1 MEKIGFIGLG
11 NMGMPMAQ
19 NLISNGIKV
28 KGFDVSE
35 EVLKQASKNKIEVCS
50 DTLQASKE
58 IDVLITMLPN
68 GGAVSSVFN
77 SESLLENIDPSILI
91 IECSTI
97 SPKTSKEL
105 SLKASSLNLEMID
118 APVSGG
124 VKGAEEAGLTFM
136 VGGSV
141 ENVEKAKPILSK
153 MGKNIFHAGDSG
165 SGQVAK
171 LCNNMLLAIHM
182 CGTAETIA
190 MGVNNG
196 LDPAILSEIMK
207 NSSGGN
213 WSLEKYNP
221 FPGVMKEA
229 PASNNY
235 SGGFLNSLMLKDLN
249 LAEELAN
256 QSKSNTPMGKL
267 ARELY
272 EELNNQGFEGLDF
285 SSVQQN
291 YLDK

>member
-35 EVLKQASKNKIEVCS
+35 EILKQASENNIMVCS
-50 DTLQASKE
+50 DSLQASKE

-68 GGAVSSVFN
+68 GEAVSSVFN

-105 SLKASSLNLEMID
+105 SLKAASLNLEMID

-141 ENVEKAKPILSK
+141 ENVEKAKPILSM

-165 SGQVAK
+165 SGQIAK

-182 CGTAETIA
+182 SGTAEAIS
-190 MGVNNG
+190 MGVKSG
-196 LDPAILSEIMK
+196 LDPSVLSEIMSK
-207 NSSGGN
+207 SSGGN
-213 WSLEKYNP
+213 WSLDKYNP
-221 FPGVMKEA
+221 YPGVMVET
-229 PASNNY
+229 PASKDY
-235 SGGFLNSLMLKDLN
+235 QGGFLNKLMIKDLN
-249 LAEELAN
+249 LAKELA
-256 QSKSNTPMGKL
+256 QDSKTETPMGDSARKL
-267 ARELY
+267 YDELI
-272 EELNNQGFEGLDF
+272 EQGLEDLDF
-285 SSVQQN
+285 SSVQKLFQ
-291 YLDK
+291 

>member
-35 EVLKQASKNKIEVCS
+35 EILKQASENKIEVCS

-68 GGAVSSVFN
+68 GEAVSSVFN

-141 ENVEKAKPILSK
+141 ENVEKAKPILSM

-165 SGQVAK
+165 SGQIAK

-182 CGTAETIA
+182 SGTAEAIS
-190 MGVNNG
+190 MGVKSG
-196 LDPAILSEIMK
+196 LDPSVLSEIMSK
-207 NSSGGN
+207 SSGGN
-213 WSLEKYNP
+213 WSLDKYNP
-221 FPGVMKEA
+221 YPGVMIES
-229 PASNNY
+229 PASKDY
-235 SGGFLNSLMLKDLN
+235 QGGFLNKLMIKDLN
-249 LAEELAN
+249 LAKELA
-256 QSKSNTPMGKL
+256 QDSKTETPMGDSARKL
-267 ARELY
+267 YDELI
-272 EELNNQGFEGLDF
+272 EQGLEDIDF
-285 SSVQQN
+285 SSVQKLFQ
-291 YLDK
+291 

>member
-68 GGAVSSVFN
+68 GEAVSSVFN

-124 VKGAEEAGLTFM
+124 VKGAEEASLTFM
-136 VGGSV
+136 VGGAV

-153 MGKNIFHAGDSG
+153 MGKNIFHAGGSG
-165 SGQVAK
+165 SGQIAK

-182 CGTAETIA
+182 SGTAEA
-190 MGVNNG
+190 LSMGVKSG
-196 LDPAILSEIMK
+196 LDPGVLSEIMSK
-207 NSSGGN
+207 SSGGN
-213 WSLEKYNP
+213 WSLDKYNP
-221 FPGVMKEA
+221 YPGVMTES
-229 PASNNY
+229 PASKDY
-235 SGGFLNSLMLKDLN
+235 QGGFLNKLMIKDLN
-249 LAEELAN
+249 LAKELA
-256 QSKSNTPMGKL
+256 QDSKTETPMGDSARKL
-267 ARELY
+267 YDELI
-272 EELNNQGFEGLDF
+272 EQGLEDLDF
-285 SSVQQN
+285 SSVQK
-291 YLDK
+291 LFK

>member
-11 NMGMPMAQ
+11 NMGMPMAR

-68 GGAVSSVFN
+68 GEAVSSVFN

-182 CGTAETIA
+182 SGTAEA
-190 MGVNNG
+190 LSMGVQSG
-196 LDPAILSEIMK
+196 LDPSVLSKIMSK
-207 NSSGGN
+207 SSGGN
-213 WSLEKYNP
+213 WSLDKYNP
-221 FPGVMKEA
+221 YPGVMSES
-229 PASNNY
+229 PASNDY
-235 SGGFLNSLMLKDLN
+235 QGGFLNKLMIKDLS
-249 LAEELAN
+249 LAKELADDAGT
-256 QSKSNTPMGKL
+256 QTPMGNSARKL
-267 ARELY
+267 YQELI
-272 EELNNQGFEGLDF
+272 EQGLEDLDF
-285 SSVQQN
+285 SSVQK
-291 YLDK
+291 LFK

>member
-35 EVLKQASKNKIEVCS
+35 EILKQASENNIMVCS
-50 DTLQASKE
+50 DSLQASKE

-68 GGAVSSVFN
+68 GEAVSSVFN

-97 SPKTSKEL
+97 NPKTSKEL
-105 SLKASSLNLEMID
+105 SLKASSLDLEMID

-141 ENVEKAKPILSK
+141 ENVEKAKPILSM

-165 SGQVAK
+165 SGQIAK

-182 CGTAETIA
+182 SGTAEAIS
-190 MGVNNG
+190 MGVKSG
-196 LDPAILSEIMK
+196 LDPSVLSEIMSK
-207 NSSGGN
+207 SSGGN
-213 WSLEKYNP
+213 WSLDKYNP
-221 FPGVMKEA
+221 YPGVMIES
-229 PASNNY
+229 PASKDY
-235 SGGFLNSLMLKDLN
+235 QGGFLNKLMIKDLN
-249 LAEELAN
+249 LAKELA
-256 QSKSNTPMGKL
+256 QDSKTETPMGDSARKL
-267 ARELY
+267 YDELI
-272 EELNNQGFEGLDF
+272 EQGLEDLDF
-285 SSVQQN
+285 SSVQKLFQ
-291 YLDK
+291 

>member
-11 NMGMPMAQ
+11 NMGMPMAR

-35 EVLKQASKNKIEVCS
+35 EVLKQASKNQIEECS

-68 GGAVSSVFN
+68 GEAVSSVFN

-124 VKGAEEAGLTFM
+124 VKGAEEASLTFM

-153 MGKNIFHAGDSG
+153 MGKNIFHAGGSG
-165 SGQVAK
+165 SGQIAK

-182 CGTAETIA
+182 SGTAEALSI
-190 MGVNNG
+190 GVKSG
-196 LDPAILSEIMK
+196 LDPSVLSEIMSK
-207 NSSGGN
+207 SSGGN
-213 WSLEKYNP
+213 WSLDKYNP
-221 FPGVMKEA
+221 YPGVMTES
-229 PASNNY
+229 PASKDY
-235 SGGFLNSLMLKDLN
+235 QGGFLNKLMIKDLN
-249 LAEELAN
+249 LAKELA
-256 QSKSNTPMGKL
+256 QDSKTETPMGDSARKL
-267 ARELY
+267 YDELI
-272 EELNNQGFEGLDF
+272 EQGLEDLDF
-285 SSVQQN
+285 SSVQK
-291 YLDK
+291 LFK

>member
-68 GGAVSSVFN
+68 GEAVSSVFN
-77 SESLLENIDPSILI
+77 SENLLENIDPSILI

-124 VKGAEEAGLTFM
+124 VKGAEEASLTFM
-136 VGGSV
+136 VGGLV

-153 MGKNIFHAGDSG
+153 MGKNIFHAGGSG
-165 SGQVAK
+165 SGQIAK

-182 CGTAETIA
+182 SGTAEALSI
-190 MGVNNG
+190 GVKSG
-196 LDPAILSEIMK
+196 LDPSVLSEIMSK
-207 NSSGGN
+207 SSGGN
-213 WSLEKYNP
+213 WSLDKYNP
-221 FPGVMKEA
+221 YPGVMTES
-229 PASNNY
+229 PASKDY
-235 SGGFLNSLMLKDLN
+235 QGGFLNKLMIKDLN
-249 LAEELAN
+249 LAKELA
-256 QSKSNTPMGKL
+256 QDSKTETPMGDSARKL
-267 ARELY
+267 YDELI
-272 EELNNQGFEGLDF
+272 EQGLEDLDF
-285 SSVQQN
+285 SSVQK
-291 YLDK
+291 LFK

>member
-35 EVLKQASKNKIEVCS
+35 EVLKQALKNKIEVCS
-50 DTLQASKE
+50 DALQVSQG
-58 IDVLITMLPN
+58 INVLITMLPN
-68 GGAVSSVFN
+68 GEAVSSVFN

-124 VKGAEEAGLTFM
+124 VKGAEEGGLTFM
-136 VGGSV
+136 VGGSA
-141 ENVEKAKPILSK
+141 ENVEKAKPILSM
-153 MGKNIFHAGDSG
+153 MGKNIFHAGESG

-182 CGTAETIA
+182 SGTAEA
-190 MGVNNG
+190 LSMGVKSG
-196 LDPAILSEIMK
+196 LDPSVLSEIMSK
-207 NSSGGN
+207 SSGGN
-213 WSLEKYNP
+213 WSLDKYNP
-221 FPGVMKEA
+221 YPGVMIES
-229 PASNNY
+229 PASKDY
-235 SGGFLNSLMLKDLN
+235 QGGFLNKLMIKDLN
-249 LAEELAN
+249 LAKELA
-256 QSKSNTPMGKL
+256 QDSKTETPMGDS
-267 ARELY
+267 ARNLYDELI
-272 EELNNQGFEGLDF
+272 EQGLEDLDF
-285 SSVQQN
+285 SSVQKLFQ
-291 YLDK
+291 

>member
-35 EVLKQASKNKIEVCS
+35 EILKQASENNIMVCS
-50 DTLQASKE
+50 DSLQASKE

-68 GGAVSSVFN
+68 GEAVSSVFN

-105 SLKASSLNLEMID
+105 SLKASSLDLEMID

-141 ENVEKAKPILSK
+141 ENVEKAKPILSM

-165 SGQVAK
+165 SGQIAK

-182 CGTAETIA
+182 SGTAEAIS
-190 MGVNNG
+190 MGVKSG
-196 LDPAILSEIMK
+196 LDPNVLSEIMSK
-207 NSSGGN
+207 SSGGN
-213 WSLEKYNP
+213 WSLDKYNP
-221 FPGVMKEA
+221 YPGVMIES
-229 PASNNY
+229 PASKDY
-235 SGGFLNSLMLKDLN
+235 QGGFLNKLMIKDLN
-249 LAEELAN
+249 LAKELA
-256 QSKSNTPMGKL
+256 QDSKTETPMGDSARKL
-267 ARELY
+267 YDELI
-272 EELNNQGFEGLDF
+272 EQGLEDLDF
-285 SSVQQN
+285 SSVQKLFQ
-291 YLDK
+291 

>member
-19 NLISNGIKV
+19 NLISNGMKV

-35 EVLKQASKNKIEVCS
+35 EMLKQASENNIVVCS
-50 DTLQASKE
+50 DALQASKE

-68 GGAVSSVFN
+68 GEAVSSVFN
-77 SESLLENIDPSILI
+77 SESLLENIDPSVLI

-97 SPKTSKEL
+97 NPKTSKEL
-105 SLKASSLNLEMID
+105 SLKALSLNLEMID

-124 VKGAEEAGLTFM
+124 VKGAVEAGLTFM

-165 SGQVAK
+165 SGQIAK

-182 CGTAETIA
+182 SGTAEA
-190 MGVNNG
+190 LSMGVKSG
-196 LDPAILSEIMK
+196 LNPSVLSEIMSK
-207 NSSGGN
+207 SSGGN
-213 WSLEKYNP
+213 WSLDKYNP
-221 FPGVMKEA
+221 YPGVMTES
-229 PASNNY
+229 PASKDY
-235 SGGFLNSLMLKDLN
+235 QGGFLNKLMIKDLN
-249 LAEELAN
+249 LAKELA
-256 QSKSNTPMGKL
+256 QDSKTETPMGDSARKL
-267 ARELY
+267 YDELI
-272 EELNNQGFEGLDF
+272 EQGLEDLDF
-285 SSVQQN
+285 SSVQK
-291 YLDK
+291 LFK

>member
-35 EVLKQASKNKIEVCS
+35 EVLKQASENNIMVCS

-68 GGAVSSVFN
+68 GEAVSSVFS

-124 VKGAEEAGLTFM
+124 VKGAEEASLTFM

-153 MGKNIFHAGDSG
+153 MGKNIFHAGGSG
-165 SGQVAK
+165 SGQIAK

-182 CGTAETIA
+182 SGTAEALSI
-190 MGVNNG
+190 GVKSG
-196 LDPAILSEIMK
+196 LDPSVLSEIMSK
-207 NSSGGN
+207 SSGGN
-213 WSLEKYNP
+213 WSLDKYNP
-221 FPGVMKEA
+221 YPGVMTES
-229 PASNNY
+229 PASKDY
-235 SGGFLNSLMLKDLN
+235 QGGFLNKLMIKDLN
-249 LAEELAN
+249 LAKELA
-256 QSKSNTPMGKL
+256 QDSKTETPMGDSARKL
-267 ARELY
+267 YDELI
-272 EELNNQGFEGLDF
+272 EQGLEDLDF
-285 SSVQQN
+285 SSVQK
-291 YLDK
+291 LFK

>member
-58 IDVLITMLPN
+58 IDVLITMLPT
-68 GGAVSSVFN
+68 GEAVSSVFN

-141 ENVEKAKPILSK
+141 ENLEKAKPILSK

-182 CGTAETIA
+182 SGTAEA
-190 MGVNNG
+190 LSMGVKSG
-196 LDPAILSEIMK
+196 LDPSVLSEIMSK
-207 NSSGGN
+207 SSGGN
-213 WSLEKYNP
+213 WSLDKYNP
-221 FPGVMKEA
+221 YPGVMIES
-229 PASNNY
+229 PASKDY
-235 SGGFLNSLMLKDLN
+235 QGGFLNKLMIKDLN
-249 LAEELAN
+249 LAKELA
-256 QSKSNTPMGKL
+256 QDSKTETPMGDSARKL
-267 ARELY
+267 YDELI
-272 EELNNQGFEGLDF
+272 EQGLEDLDF
-285 SSVQQN
+285 SSVQK
-291 YLDK
+291 LFK

>member
-35 EVLKQASKNKIEVCS
+35 EILNQASENNIMVCS
-50 DTLQASKE
+50 DSLQASKE

-68 GGAVSSVFN
+68 GEAVSSVFN

-105 SLKASSLNLEMID
+105 SLKASSLDLEMID

-141 ENVEKAKPILSK
+141 ENVEKAKPILSM

-165 SGQVAK
+165 SGQIAK

-182 CGTAETIA
+182 SGTAEAIS
-190 MGVNNG
+190 MGVKSG
-196 LDPAILSEIMK
+196 LDPSVLSEIMSK
-207 NSSGGN
+207 SSGGN
-213 WSLEKYNP
+213 WSLDKYNP
-221 FPGVMKEA
+221 YPGVMIES
-229 PASNNY
+229 PASKDY
-235 SGGFLNSLMLKDLN
+235 QGGFLNKLMIKDLN
-249 LAEELAN
+249 LAKELA
-256 QSKSNTPMGKL
+256 QDSKTETPMGDSARKL
-267 ARELY
+267 YDELI
-272 EELNNQGFEGLDF
+272 EQGLEDLDF
-285 SSVQQN
+285 SSVQKLFQ
-291 YLDK
+291 

>member
-68 GGAVSSVFN
+68 GEAVSSVFN

-124 VKGAEEAGLTFM
+124 VKGAEEASLTFM

-141 ENVEKAKPILSK
+141 EYVEKAKPILSK
-153 MGKNIFHAGDSG
+153 MGKNIFHAGGSG
-165 SGQVAK
+165 SGQIAK

-182 CGTAETIA
+182 SGTAEA
-190 MGVNNG
+190 LSMGVKSG
-196 LDPAILSEIMK
+196 LDPSVLSEIMSK
-207 NSSGGN
+207 SSGGN
-213 WSLEKYNP
+213 WSLDKYNP
-221 FPGVMKEA
+221 YPGVMAES
-229 PASNNY
+229 PASKDY
-235 SGGFLNSLMLKDLN
+235 QGGFLNKLMIKDLN
-249 LAEELAN
+249 LAKELA
-256 QSKSNTPMGKL
+256 QDSKTETPMGDSARKL
-267 ARELY
+267 YDELI
-272 EELNNQGFEGLDF
+272 EQGLEDLDF
-285 SSVQQN
+285 SSVQK
-291 YLDK
+291 LFK

>member
-19 NLISNGIKV
+19 NLISNGMKV

-35 EVLKQASKNKIEVCS
+35 EMLKQASENNIVVCS
-50 DTLQASKE
+50 DALQASKE

-68 GGAVSSVFN
+68 GEAVSSVFN
-77 SESLLENIDPSILI
+77 SESLLENIDPSVLI

-97 SPKTSKEL
+97 NPKTSKEL
-105 SLKASSLNLEMID
+105 SLKALSLNLEMID

-165 SGQVAK
+165 SGQIAK

-182 CGTAETIA
+182 SGTAEA
-190 MGVNNG
+190 LSMGVKSG
-196 LDPAILSEIMK
+196 LDPSVLSEIMSK
-207 NSSGGN
+207 SSGGN
-213 WSLEKYNP
+213 WSLDKYNP
-221 FPGVMKEA
+221 YPGVMTES
-229 PASNNY
+229 PASKDY
-235 SGGFLNSLMLKDLN
+235 QGGFLNKLMIKDLN
-249 LAEELAN
+249 LAKELA
-256 QSKSNTPMGKL
+256 QDSKTETPMGDSARKL
-267 ARELY
+267 YDELI
-272 EELNNQGFEGLDF
+272 EQGLEGLDF
-285 SSVQQN
+285 SSVQK
-291 YLDK
+291 LFK

>member
-19 NLISNGIKV
+19 NLISNGMKV

-50 DTLQASKE
+50 DTLQVSKE

-68 GGAVSSVFN
+68 GEAVSSVFS

-124 VKGAEEAGLTFM
+124 VKGAEEASLTFM

-153 MGKNIFHAGDSG
+153 MGKNIFHAGGSG
-165 SGQVAK
+165 SGQIAK

-182 CGTAETIA
+182 SGTAEALSI
-190 MGVNNG
+190 GVKSG
-196 LDPAILSEIMK
+196 LDPSVLSEIMSK
-207 NSSGGN
+207 SSGGN
-213 WSLEKYNP
+213 WSLDKYNP
-221 FPGVMKEA
+221 YPGVMTES
-229 PASNNY
+229 PASKDY
-235 SGGFLNSLMLKDLN
+235 QGGFLNKLMIKDLN
-249 LAEELAN
+249 LAKELA
-256 QSKSNTPMGKL
+256 QDSKTETPMGDSARKL
-267 ARELY
+267 YDELI
-272 EELNNQGFEGLDF
+272 EQGLEDLDF
-285 SSVQQN
+285 SSVQK
-291 YLDK
+291 LFK

>member
-35 EVLKQASKNKIEVCS
+35 EILKQASENNITVCS
-50 DTLQASKE
+50 DSLQASKE

-68 GGAVSSVFN
+68 GEAVSSVFN

-105 SLKASSLNLEMID
+105 SLKAASLNLEMID

-141 ENVEKAKPILSK
+141 ENVEKARPILSK
-153 MGKNIFHAGDSG
+153 MGKNIFHAGGSG
-165 SGQVAK
+165 SGQIAK

-182 CGTAETIA
+182 SGTAEA
-190 MGVNNG
+190 LSMGVKSG
-196 LDPAILSEIMK
+196 LDPSVLSEIMSK
-207 NSSGGN
+207 SSGGN
-213 WSLEKYNP
+213 WSLDKYNP
-221 FPGVMKEA
+221 YPGVMTES
-229 PASNNY
+229 PASKDY
-235 SGGFLNSLMLKDLN
+235 QGGFLNKLMIKDLN
-249 LAEELAN
+249 LAKELA
-256 QSKSNTPMGKL
+256 QDSKTETPMGDSARKL
-267 ARELY
+267 YDELI
-272 EELNNQGFEGLDF
+272 EQGLEDLDF
-285 SSVQQN
+285 SSVQK
-291 YLDK
+291 LFK

>member
-68 GGAVSSVFN
+68 GEAVSSVFN

-105 SLKASSLNLEMID
+105 SLKASSLDLEMID

-141 ENVEKAKPILSK
+141 ENVEKAKPILSM

-165 SGQVAK
+165 SGQIAK

-182 CGTAETIA
+182 SGTAEAIS
-190 MGVNNG
+190 MGVKSG
-196 LDPAILSEIMK
+196 LDPSVLSEIMSK
-207 NSSGGN
+207 SSGGN
-213 WSLEKYNP
+213 WSLDKYNP
-221 FPGVMKEA
+221 YPGVMIES
-229 PASNNY
+229 PASKDY
-235 SGGFLNSLMLKDLN
+235 QGGFLNKLMIKDLN
-249 LAEELAN
+249 LAKELA
-256 QSKSNTPMGKL
+256 QDSKTETPMGDSARKL
-267 ARELY
+267 YDELI
-272 EELNNQGFEGLDF
+272 EQGLEDLDF
-285 SSVQQN
+285 SSVQKLFQ
-291 YLDK
+291 

>member
-68 GGAVSSVFN
+68 GEAVSSVFS

-124 VKGAEEAGLTFM
+124 VKGAEEASLTFM

-153 MGKNIFHAGDSG
+153 MGKNIFHAGGSG
-165 SGQVAK
+165 SGQIAK

-182 CGTAETIA
+182 SGTAEALSI
-190 MGVNNG
+190 GVKSG
-196 LDPAILSEIMK
+196 LDPSVLSEIMSK
-207 NSSGGN
+207 SSGGN
-213 WSLEKYNP
+213 WSLDKYNP
-221 FPGVMKEA
+221 YPGVMTES
-229 PASNNY
+229 PASKDY
-235 SGGFLNSLMLKDLN
+235 QGGFLNKLMIKDLN
-249 LAEELAN
+249 LAKELA
-256 QSKSNTPMGKL
+256 QDSKTETPMGDSARKL
-267 ARELY
+267 YDELI
-272 EELNNQGFEGLDF
+272 EQGLEDLDF
-285 SSVQQN
+285 SSVQK
-291 YLDK
+291 LFK

>member
-68 GGAVSSVFN
+68 GEAVSSVFN

-182 CGTAETIA
+182 SGTAEALSI
-190 MGVNNG
+190 GVTSG
-196 LDPAILSEIMK
+196 LDPSVLSEIMSK
-207 NSSGGN
+207 SSGGN
-213 WSLEKYNP
+213 WSLDKYNP
-221 FPGVMKEA
+221 YPGVMTES
-229 PASNNY
+229 PASKDY
-235 SGGFLNSLMLKDLN
+235 QGGFLNKLMLKDLN
-249 LAEELAN
+249 LAKELA
-256 QSKSNTPMGKL
+256 QDSKTETPMGDSARKL
-267 ARELY
+267 YDELI
-272 EELNNQGFEGLDF
+272 EQGLEDLDF
-285 SSVQQN
+285 SSVQK
-291 YLDK
+291 LFK

>member
-58 IDVLITMLPN
+58 IDVLITMLPT
-68 GGAVSSVFN
+68 GEAVSSVFN

-141 ENVEKAKPILSK
+141 ENLEKAKPILSK

-182 CGTAETIA
+182 SGTAEA
-190 MGVNNG
+190 LSMGVKSG
-196 LDPAILSEIMK
+196 LDPGVLSEIMSK
-207 NSSGGN
+207 SSGGN
-213 WSLEKYNP
+213 WSLDKYNP
-221 FPGVMKEA
+221 YPGVMTES
-229 PASNNY
+229 PASKDY
-235 SGGFLNSLMLKDLN
+235 QGGFLNKLMIKDLN
-249 LAEELAN
+249 LAKELA
-256 QSKSNTPMGKL
+256 QDSKTETPMGDSARKL
-267 ARELY
+267 YDELI
-272 EELNNQGFEGLDF
+272 EQGLEDLDF
-285 SSVQQN
+285 SSVQK
-291 YLDK
+291 LFK

>member
-68 GGAVSSVFN
+68 GEAVSSVFN

-124 VKGAEEAGLTFM
+124 VKGAEEASLTFM
-136 VGGSV
+136 VGGLV

-153 MGKNIFHAGDSG
+153 MGKNIFHAGGSG
-165 SGQVAK
+165 SGQIAK

-182 CGTAETIA
+182 SGTAEALSI
-190 MGVNNG
+190 GVKSG
-196 LDPAILSEIMK
+196 LDPSVLSEIMSK
-207 NSSGGN
+207 SSGGN
-213 WSLEKYNP
+213 WSLDKYNP
-221 FPGVMKEA
+221 YPGVMTES
-229 PASNNY
+229 PASKDY
-235 SGGFLNSLMLKDLN
+235 QGGFLNKLMIKDLN
-249 LAEELAN
+249 LAKELA
-256 QSKSNTPMGKL
+256 QDSKTETPMGDSARKL
-267 ARELY
+267 YDELI
-272 EELNNQGFEGLDF
+272 EQGLEDLDF
-285 SSVQQN
+285 SSVQK
-291 YLDK
+291 LFK

>member
-28 KGFDVSE
+28 KGFDISE

-68 GGAVSSVFN
+68 GEAVSSVFN

-182 CGTAETIA
+182 SGTAEA
-190 MGVNNG
+190 LSMGVQSG
-196 LDPAILSEIMK
+196 LDPSVLSKIMSK
-207 NSSGGN
+207 SSGGN
-213 WSLEKYNP
+213 WSLDKYNP
-221 FPGVMKEA
+221 YPGVMSES
-229 PASNNY
+229 PASNDY
-235 SGGFLNSLMLKDLN
+235 QGGFLNKLMIKDLS
-249 LAEELAN
+249 LAKELADDAGT
-256 QSKSNTPMGKL
+256 QTPMGNSARKL
-267 ARELY
+267 YQELI
-272 EELNNQGFEGLDF
+272 EQGLEDLDF
-285 SSVQQN
+285 SSVQK
-291 YLDK
+291 LFK

>member
-35 EVLKQASKNKIEVCS
+35 EVLKQALKNEIEVCS
-50 DTLQASKE
+50 DALQVSQG
-58 IDVLITMLPN
+58 INVLITMLPN
-68 GGAVSSVFN
+68 GEAVSSVLN

-124 VKGAEEAGLTFM
+124 VKGAEEGGLTFM
-136 VGGSV
+136 VGGSA
-141 ENVEKAKPILSK
+141 ENVEKAKPILSM
-153 MGKNIFHAGDSG
+153 MGENIFHAGDSG
-165 SGQVAK
+165 SGQIAK

-182 CGTAETIA
+182 SGTAEA
-190 MGVNNG
+190 LSMGVKSG
-196 LDPAILSEIMK
+196 LDPSVLSEIMSK
-207 NSSGGN
+207 SSGGN
-213 WSLEKYNP
+213 WSLDKYNP
-221 FPGVMKEA
+221 YPGVMIES
-229 PASNNY
+229 PASKDY
-235 SGGFLNSLMLKDLN
+235 QGGFLNKLMIKDLN
-249 LAEELAN
+249 LAKELA
-256 QSKSNTPMGKL
+256 QDSKTETPMGDS
-267 ARELY
+267 ARNLYDELI
-272 EELNNQGFEGLDF
+272 EQGLEDLDF
-285 SSVQQN
+285 SSVQKLFQ
-291 YLDK
+291 

>member
-50 DTLQASKE
+50 ETLQVSKE

-68 GGAVSSVFN
+68 GEAVSSVFN

-124 VKGAEEAGLTFM
+124 VKGAEEASLTFM

-153 MGKNIFHAGDSG
+153 MGKNIFHAGGSG
-165 SGQVAK
+165 SGQIAK

-182 CGTAETIA
+182 SGTAEALSI
-190 MGVNNG
+190 GVKSG
-196 LDPAILSEIMK
+196 LDPSVLSEIMSK
-207 NSSGGN
+207 SSGGN
-213 WSLEKYNP
+213 WSLDKYNP
-221 FPGVMKEA
+221 YPGVMTDS
-229 PASNNY
+229 PASKDY
-235 SGGFLNSLMLKDLN
+235 QGGFLNKLMIKDLN
-249 LAEELAN
+249 LAKELA
-256 QSKSNTPMGKL
+256 QDSKTETPMGDSARKL
-267 ARELY
+267 YDELI
-272 EELNNQGFEGLDF
+272 EQGLEDLDF
-285 SSVQQN
+285 SSVQK
-291 YLDK
+291 LFK

>member
-35 EVLKQASKNKIEVCS
+35 EVLKQASENNIMVCS
-50 DTLQASKE
+50 DALQASKE

-68 GGAVSSVFN
+68 GEAVSSVFN

-124 VKGAEEAGLTFM
+124 VKGAEEASLTFM

-153 MGKNIFHAGDSG
+153 MGKNIFHAGGSG
-165 SGQVAK
+165 SGQIAK

-182 CGTAETIA
+182 SGTAEALSI
-190 MGVNNG
+190 GVKSG
-196 LDPAILSEIMK
+196 LDPSVLSEIMSK
-207 NSSGGN
+207 SSGGN
-213 WSLEKYNP
+213 WSLDKYNP
-221 FPGVMKEA
+221 YPGVMTDS
-229 PASNNY
+229 PASKDY
-235 SGGFLNSLMLKDLN
+235 QGGFLNKLMIKDLN
-249 LAEELAN
+249 LAKELA
-256 QSKSNTPMGKL
+256 QDSKTETPMGDSARKL
-267 ARELY
+267 YDELI
-272 EELNNQGFEGLDF
+272 EQGLEGLDF
-285 SSVQQN
+285 SSVQK
-291 YLDK
+291 LFK

>member
-35 EVLKQASKNKIEVCS
+35 EVLKEASENKIEVCS

-68 GGAVSSVFN
+68 GEAVSSVFN

-105 SLKASSLNLEMID
+105 SLKASSLDLEMID

-141 ENVEKAKPILSK
+141 ENVEKAKPILSM

-165 SGQVAK
+165 SGQIAK

-182 CGTAETIA
+182 SGTAEAIS
-190 MGVNNG
+190 MGVKSG
-196 LDPAILSEIMK
+196 LDPSVLSEIMSK
-207 NSSGGN
+207 SSGGN
-213 WSLEKYNP
+213 WSLDKYNP
-221 FPGVMKEA
+221 YPGVMTES
-229 PASNNY
+229 PASKDY
-235 SGGFLNSLMLKDLN
+235 QGGFLNKLMIKDLN
-249 LAEELAN
+249 LAKELA
-256 QSKSNTPMGKL
+256 QDSKT
-267 ARELY
+267 
-272 EELNNQGFEGLDF
+272 
-285 SSVQQN
+285 
-291 YLDK
+291 

>member
-68 GGAVSSVFN
+68 GEAVSTVFN

-105 SLKASSLNLEMID
+105 SLKAASLNLEMID

-141 ENVEKAKPILSK
+141 ENVEKAKPILSM

-165 SGQVAK
+165 SGQIAK

-182 CGTAETIA
+182 SGTAEAIS
-190 MGVNNG
+190 MGVKSG
-196 LDPAILSEIMK
+196 LDPSVLSEIMSK
-207 NSSGGN
+207 SSGGN
-213 WSLEKYNP
+213 WSLDKYNP
-221 FPGVMKEA
+221 YPGVMIES
-229 PASNNY
+229 PASKDY
-235 SGGFLNSLMLKDLN
+235 QGGFLNKLMIKDLN
-249 LAEELAN
+249 LAKELA
-256 QSKSNTPMGKL
+256 QDSKTETPMGDSARKL
-267 ARELY
+267 YDELI
-272 EELNNQGFEGLDF
+272 EQGLEDLDF
-285 SSVQQN
+285 SSVQKLFQ
-291 YLDK
+291 

>member
-35 EVLKQASKNKIEVCS
+35 EILKQASENNIMVCS
-50 DTLQASKE
+50 DSLQASKE

-68 GGAVSSVFN
+68 GEAVSSVFN

-105 SLKASSLNLEMID
+105 SLKASSLDLEMID

-124 VKGAEEAGLTFM
+124 VKGAEEGGLTFM
-136 VGGSV
+136 VGGSA
-141 ENVEKAKPILSK
+141 ENVEKAKPILSM
-153 MGKNIFHAGDSG
+153 MGKNIFHAGESG

-182 CGTAETIA
+182 SGTAEAIS
-190 MGVNNG
+190 MGVKSG
-196 LDPAILSEIMK
+196 LDPSVLSEIMSK
-207 NSSGGN
+207 SSGGN
-213 WSLEKYNP
+213 WSLDKYNP
-221 FPGVMKEA
+221 YPGVMIES
-229 PASNNY
+229 PASKDY
-235 SGGFLNSLMLKDLN
+235 QGGFLNKLMIKDLN
-249 LAEELAN
+249 LAKELA
-256 QSKSNTPMGKL
+256 QDSKTETPMGDS
-267 ARELY
+267 ARNLYDELI
-272 EELNNQGFEGLDF
+272 EQGLEDLDF
-285 SSVQQN
+285 SSVQKLFQ
-291 YLDK
+291 

>member
-50 DTLQASKE
+50 DTLQASKG

-68 GGAVSSVFN
+68 GEAVSSVFN

-141 ENVEKAKPILSK
+141 ENLEKAKPILSK

-182 CGTAETIA
+182 SGTAEA
-190 MGVNNG
+190 LSMGVKSG
-196 LDPAILSEIMK
+196 LDPSVLSEIMSK
-207 NSSGGN
+207 SSGGN
-213 WSLEKYNP
+213 WSLDKYNP
-221 FPGVMKEA
+221 YPGVMTES
-229 PASNNY
+229 PASKDY
-235 SGGFLNSLMLKDLN
+235 QGGFLNKLMIKDLN
-249 LAEELAN
+249 LAKELA
-256 QSKSNTPMGKL
+256 QDSKTETPMGDSARKL
-267 ARELY
+267 YDELI
-272 EELNNQGFEGLDF
+272 EQGLEDLDF
-285 SSVQQN
+285 SSVQK
-291 YLDK
+291 LFK

>member
-35 EVLKQASKNKIEVCS
+35 EVLKQASKNQIEVCS

-68 GGAVSSVFN
+68 GEAVSSVFN

-124 VKGAEEAGLTFM
+124 VKGAEEASLTFM

-153 MGKNIFHAGDSG
+153 MGKNIFHAGGSG
-165 SGQVAK
+165 SGQIAK

-182 CGTAETIA
+182 SGTAEALSI
-190 MGVNNG
+190 GVKSG
-196 LDPAILSEIMK
+196 LDPSVLSEIMSK
-207 NSSGGN
+207 SSGGN
-213 WSLEKYNP
+213 WSLDKYNP
-221 FPGVMKEA
+221 YPGVMTDS
-229 PASNNY
+229 PASKDY
-235 SGGFLNSLMLKDLN
+235 QGGFLNKLMIKDLN
-249 LAEELAN
+249 LAKELA
-256 QSKSNTPMGKL
+256 QDSKTETPMGDSARKL
-267 ARELY
+267 YDELI
-272 EELNNQGFEGLDF
+272 EQGLEDLDF
-285 SSVQQN
+285 SSVQ
-291 YLDK
+291 

>member
-35 EVLKQASKNKIEVCS
+35 EVLKQALKNKIEVCS
-50 DTLQASKE
+50 DALQVSQG
-58 IDVLITMLPN
+58 INVLITMLPN
-68 GGAVSSVFN
+68 GEAVSSVFN

-141 ENVEKAKPILSK
+141 ENVEKAKPILSM
-153 MGKNIFHAGDSG
+153 MGENIFHAGDSG
-165 SGQVAK
+165 SGQIAK

-182 CGTAETIA
+182 SGTAEA
-190 MGVNNG
+190 LSMGVKSG
-196 LDPAILSEIMK
+196 LDPNVLSEIMSK
-207 NSSGGN
+207 SSGGN
-213 WSLEKYNP
+213 WSLDKYNP
-221 FPGVMKEA
+221 YPGVMIES
-229 PASNNY
+229 PACEDY
-235 SGGFLNSLMLKDLN
+235 QGGFLNKLMIKDLN
-249 LAEELAN
+249 LAKELA
-256 QSKSNTPMGKL
+256 QDSKTETPMGDS
-267 ARELY
+267 ARNLYDELI
-272 EELNNQGFEGLDF
+272 EQGLEDLDF
-285 SSVQQN
+285 SSVQKLFQ
-291 YLDK
+291 

>member
-35 EVLKQASKNKIEVCS
+35 EVLKEASKNKIEVCS
-50 DTLQASKE
+50 DTLQVSKE

-68 GGAVSSVFN
+68 GEAVSSVFS

-124 VKGAEEAGLTFM
+124 VKGAEEASLTFM

-153 MGKNIFHAGDSG
+153 MGKNIFHAGGSG
-165 SGQVAK
+165 SGQIAK

-182 CGTAETIA
+182 SGTAEALSI
-190 MGVNNG
+190 GVKSG
-196 LDPAILSEIMK
+196 LDPSVLSEIMSK
-207 NSSGGN
+207 SSGGN
-213 WSLEKYNP
+213 WSLDKYNP
-221 FPGVMKEA
+221 YPGVMTES
-229 PASNNY
+229 PASKDY
-235 SGGFLNSLMLKDLN
+235 QGGFLNKLMIKDLN
-249 LAEELAN
+249 LAKELA
-256 QSKSNTPMGKL
+256 QDSKAETPMGDSARKL
-267 ARELY
+267 YDELI
-272 EELNNQGFEGLDF
+272 EQGLEDLDF
-285 SSVQQN
+285 SSVQK
-291 YLDK
+291 LFK

>member
-68 GGAVSSVFN
+68 GEAVSSVFN

-105 SLKASSLNLEMID
+105 SLKASSLDLEMID

-141 ENVEKAKPILSK
+141 ENVEKAKPILSM
-153 MGKNIFHAGDSG
+153 MGKNIFHAGDRG
-165 SGQVAK
+165 SGQIAK

-182 CGTAETIA
+182 SGTAEAIS
-190 MGVNNG
+190 MGVKSG
-196 LDPAILSEIMK
+196 LDPSVLSEIMSK
-207 NSSGGN
+207 SSGGN
-213 WSLEKYNP
+213 WSLDKYNP
-221 FPGVMKEA
+221 YPGVMIES
-229 PASNNY
+229 PASKDY
-235 SGGFLNSLMLKDLN
+235 QGGFLNKLMIKDLN
-249 LAEELAN
+249 LAKELA
-256 QSKSNTPMGKL
+256 QDSKTETPMGDSARKL
-267 ARELY
+267 YDELI
-272 EELNNQGFEGLDF
+272 EQGLEDLDF
-285 SSVQQN
+285 SSVQNLFQ
-291 YLDK
+291 